1 MGYLMKE
8 ALKALC
14 GVNQWCYAVFW
25 KIGCQNPKLLIWEEF
40 YYEAYSSS
48 NAATGNAMENSGM
61 ALQKLCDYQNGAQV
75 DDRVHFLVD
84 KMMMS
89 NQVNVVGEGLVGR
102 AAFTG
107 NYQWIVSGSHNEYSY
122 PPEVLHEINLQFSA
136 GINTIAVIPV
146 VPHGVVQFG
155 SPLTIL
161 ENAGFVHNV
170 RNLIIQLGGVP
181 SAFVSDNYI
190 TKDDCISGLP
200 AANARANPLVAGSF
214 NPQRNSSDC
223 IVNPSSNSLL
233 TQFQDNLQVSDSSFM
248 VDNLTQD
255 AGKFQGDTYVSR
267 TDTCA
272 ASSSNPFKGFT
283 GDRTGGNL
291 TPLIHDSARNQLTSN
306 PGSQISHPQSSAS
319 CNRSEHLVNVSGP
332 DTGISS
338 MNNELE
344 AGINSRQRQPIPT
357 LPHADQM
364 FREVALKTV
373 EQSSNTSLLTNVP
386 YYGNFNSGSVH
397 TSKCIPHQAQDIDM
411 PDILKTL
418 SKSQEHLSFGS
429 FPSEDFHDRSQ
440 VLLSN
445 DFISDD
451 SFFQSAAGDDLFDV
465 LGMDYKKQL
474 LDPNDRKLPKACDAS
489 FGSHT
494 KGLTRTMNTQNF
506 GSEIFT
512 DNEGVSESGVF
523 SFGSDHLLDAMISGV
538 NSASKQTSEDSMSC
552 RTTVSKISCSS
563 VPSTPRSS
571 SLHPQPSV
579 GLFTMADSMQRQ
591 LFGLSKSVGE
601 PLGRSVGSMCGKN
614 EAAICSTTNSTYGSQ
629 FSSWTDQGHTSSVS
643 TANSKKADEGGKANR
658 KRLKPGENPR
668 PRPKDRQ
675 MIQDRVKELREIVPN
690 GAKCSIDSLLERTIK
705 HMLFLQS
712 ITNHADKLKQT
723 VESKVNRKETGMMLK
738 DNFEGGATWAFELG
752 SQSMVCPIVVE
763 DLNPPRQL
771 LVEMLCE
778 ERGFFLEIAD
788 IIRGLGLTILKGV
801 MEARNDKI
809 WGRFAVEADRDVTRM
824 EVFISLVHLLEQ
836 TLNSNMAPVNGG
848 NENVVYP
855 AAMAAK
861 QASVGPIV
869 CGEPPAM

>member
-14 GVNQWCYAVFW
+14 GVNQWSYAVFW

-40 YYEAYSSS
+40 YYEAYPSS
-48 NAATGNAMENSGM
+48 NTATGNTMENQGM
-61 ALQKLCDYQNGAQV
+61 ALQKLQDYQNGTQV
-75 DDRVHFLVD
+75 GDRVQFLVD

-107 NYQWIVSGSHNEYSY
+107 NYQWIVSGNHNEFSY
-122 PPEVLHEINLQFSA
+122 PAEVLHEVNLQFSA

-146 VPHGVVQFG
+146 IPHGVVQFG
-155 SPLTIL
+155 SPLTIS
-161 ENAGFVHNV
+161 ENTAFVHDV
-170 RNLIIQLGGVP
+170 RSLITQLGCVP
-181 SAFVSDNYI
+181 SAFVPDYI
-190 TKDDCISGLP
+190 AKDDCISCLP
-200 AANARANPLVAGSF
+200 AANATANPLVAGSS
-214 NPQRNSSDC
+214 NLRRNSSDC
-223 IVNPSSNSLL
+223 VVNQSSNSLL
-233 TQFQDNLQVSDSSFM
+233 TQFQDNLQVSGSSFM
-248 VDNLTQD
+248 VNNPAQDSYKYQADNY
-255 AGKFQGDTYVSR
+255 ASK
-267 TDTCA
+267 TDLSA
-272 ASSSNPFKGFT
+272 ASSANPFKGFT
-283 GDRTGGNL
+283 GDRTGGTL
-291 TPLIHDSARNQLTSN
+291 TPLSHDSAMNQLINN
-306 PGSQISHPQSSAS
+306 PGSRISCLQASAS
-319 CNRSEHLVNVSGP
+319 CSRSDQMVNVNGP
-332 DTGISS
+332 STVISS
-338 MNNELE
+338 MKNERE
-344 AGINSRQRQPIPT
+344 AGISGLQRQPIAAPT
-357 LPHADQM
+357 HANKL
-364 FREVALKTV
+364 FHEAALKTV
-373 EQSSNTSLLTNVP
+373 EQPINSSLLTNVP
-386 YYGNFNSGSVH
+386 YYGNYNNNSV
-397 TSKCIPHQAQDIDM
+397 QDIDM
-411 PDILKTL
+411 HDVLQRI
-418 SKSQEHLSFGS
+418 SKNQEDLSFGS
-429 FPSEDFHDRSQ
+429 FTSEDLHDRRQ
-440 VLLSN
+440 ALPSN
-445 DFISDD
+445 NFISED

-465 LGMDYKKQL
+465 LGMDFKKNL
-474 LDPNDRKLPKACDAS
+474 LNPNDSKLTQAFD
-489 FGSHT
+489 GSLGN
-494 KGLTRTMNTQNF
+494 KGLTKSMNSQNF
-506 GSEIFT
+506 GSGILRDF
-512 DNEGVSESGVF
+512 DGVSESCVF
-523 SFGSDHLLDAMISGV
+523 SSGSDHLLDAMISGV
-538 NSASKQTSEDSMSC
+538 SSASRQTSDDSMSC
-552 RTTVSKISCSS
+552 RTTVSKISSSS
-563 VPSTPRSS
+563 VPSTPRST
-571 SLHPQPSV
+571 SLHPPPSV
-579 GLFTMADSMQRQ
+579 GLFTMDDSMQRQ

-601 PLGRSVGSMCGKN
+601 PLGRSVGSLFGKN
-614 EAAICSTTNSTYGSQ
+614 EGGICSTTNSTYGSQ
-629 FSSWTDQGHTSSVS
+629 FSSWTEKGHTSSVS
-643 TANSKKADEGGKANR
+643 TANSKKADEGGKTNR

-723 VESKVNRKETGMMLK
+723 VESKVNRKEAGMLLK

-836 TLNSNMAPVNGG
+836 TLNSNTAPVNGG

-861 QASVGPIV
+861 QPLVGPIV